1 MDFKKFFSSYT
12 AIRQENWFYRVLCV
26 ALLALNLLLGV
37 AVFFRQEV
45 VVLVPPGLKQEIKV
59 SLKKADKQYQES
71 WALFFALLL
80 GNITPRNVEFV
91 VEELEKYLAP
101 PVYQDVMKD
110 IYEQAQSIKEA
121 NVSTSF
127 EPREVVYDEKTGHV
141 LVKGQTVMRGT
152 FGKPQ
157 NLGKTFEFGIAVKNY
172 FPQITYLD
180 GYDKKPKENQPG
192 KRDKDKE
199 EKPDAPPKE

>member
-12 AIRQENWFYRVLCV
+12 AVRQENWFYRVTCA

-45 VVLVPPGLKQEIKV
+45 VVLVPPNLKQEIKV

-80 GNITPRNVEFV
+80 GNLTPRNVDFV

-110 IYEQAQSIKEA
+110 IYEQAQAIKDA
-121 NVSTSF
+121 NVSASF
-127 EPREVVYDEKTGHV
+127 SPREVVYDDKTGHV
-141 LVKGQTVMRGT
+141 LVKGQVIMQGT

-180 GYDKKPKENQPG
+180 GYDKKPKEDKPE
-192 KRDKDKE
+192 RSKDKE